1 LMFVLLPPNLRALAA
16 LAADQG
22 HARFSATS
30 CVRLT
35 QEPSGLYRAEATDGH
50 VLGIARGPSP
60 EGPDVIDPALADDAA
75 ELLIGAKD
83 WQGAF
88 GLRPKRR
95 VGEAL
100 AVASA
105 AGAVL
110 FASRKGT
117 SRAPRGEG
125 RFPDTARVLPEGLP
139 LASVLVD
146 PDMLGRVLKVAAAF
160 REEGSRGVTL
170 HFWPGRGLLGVPPR
184 TPQAGQA
191 FAPLCAPLPPAKS
204 CPPAD
209 PPPAVPLRAPGVH
222 PPPGRLPPLASEGHP
237 MSGPAA
243 RTDPP
248 PR

>member
-1 LMFVLLPPNLRALAA
+1 MFVLLPPNLKALAA

-22 HARFSATS
+22 HARFAATS

-60 EGPDVIDPALADDAA
+60 EAPDGIDPTLADDAA

-88 GLRPKRR
+88 ALLPKR
-95 VGEAL
+95 GAEAL

-105 AGAVL
+105 EGAVL

-125 RFPDTARVLPEGLP
+125 RFPDTARVLPAGLP

-146 PDMLGRVLKVAAAF
+146 PDMLARVLKVAAAF
-160 REEGSRGVTL
+160 REEGTKGVCL
-170 HFWPGRGLLGVPPR
+170 HFWPGRGLLGATV
-184 TPQAGQA
+184 A
-191 FAPLCAPLPPAKS
+191 LIL
-204 CPPAD
+204 
-209 PPPAVPLRAPGVH
+209 L
-222 PPPGRLPPLASEGHP
+222 GRL
-237 MSGPAA
+237 
-243 RTDPP
+243 
-248 PR
+248 